1 MSLSPHEYIRH
12 ILDEIDYILT
22 QISDTD
28 FYSFFKDA
36 TLKRAFVR
44 SLEIIGEASKRLPE
58 DIKAMQPDVE
68 WRKVT
73 GMRDKLIHGYF
84 GVDYTIVGMLQQPNC
99 LTSARSSKPFLMQPR
114 RANKPVHL
122 TLKAMAFS
130 RYLGLKKALVL
141 PKLRGS
147 FWRR

>member
-28 FYSFFKDA
+28 FDSFLKDA

-58 DIKAMQPDVE
+58 DIKAMQLDVE

-73 GMRDKLIHGYF
+73 GMRDKLIHDYF
-84 GVDYTIVGMLQQPNC
+84 TVDLGIVWKTAEQEAAEVRPLIE
-99 LTSARSSKPFLMQPR
+99 
-114 RANKPVHL
+114 
-122 TLKAMAFS
+122 
-130 RYLGLKKALVL
+130 KALEAL
-141 PKLRGS
+141 KG
-147 FWRR
+147 

>member
-22 QISDTD
+22 QISDID
-28 FYSFFKDA
+28 FDSFLKDA

-73 GMRDKLIHGYF
+73 ERLEN
-84 GVDYTIVGMLQQPNC
+84 GV
-99 LTSARSSKPFLMQPR
+99 
-114 RANKPVHL
+114 RA
-122 TLKAMAFS
+122 
-130 RYLGLKKALVL
+130 
-141 PKLRGS
+141 
-147 FWRR
+147 